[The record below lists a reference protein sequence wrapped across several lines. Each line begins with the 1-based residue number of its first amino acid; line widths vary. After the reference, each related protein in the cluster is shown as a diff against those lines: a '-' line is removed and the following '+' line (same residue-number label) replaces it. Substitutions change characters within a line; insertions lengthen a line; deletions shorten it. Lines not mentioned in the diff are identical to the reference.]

1 MISRILK
8 NAIVILDLLRRLVS
22 NLIQVR
28 FTRGVLFWDTAFI
41 IREFHSMENLGS
53 LLGKVESKREKEKIE
68 SEANYYF
75 WESKHEKY
83 IDLKIERF
91 QNNID
96 KSISKTII
104 VGNAITKSIGHLAHF
119 ADVAKAKQLGLSKF
133 EYVIVPTKKGNSWLL
148 DKYIASF
155 FPVIEV
161 SNFVA
166 SAIERDLCDSVL
178 DISIAE
184 VDGSFK
190 QYAKAHN
197 EIERCW
203 RSQFHDKPLLNLSK
217 EDVLYGREFLS
228 SLGLRQ
234 KDKFITLHTRNSN
247 YDKHRN
253 TSNLNVYHEALD
265 QLFDEGY
272 AVVRIGEGTRD
283 PILETKKRFFDYAN
297 SSNKNER
304 LDIILLALN
313 QFHIGCS
320 SGPAEVPPL
329 FGAPVLRVDGTRLG
343 SNLFKPNSIELPKIL
358 IGNKASN
365 DNYQYF
371 SEQLKRGWLDV
382 DHAPIGL
389 PSMELRNCSSDE
401 ITSAVKEMIVQD
413 VYIENDVQK
422 KISDELRLHGIH
434 PTTTVSKNFALK
446 HSDYFLKQHSK

>member
-1 MISRILK
+1 MISKILR
-8 NAIVILDLLRRLVS
+8 NIIVILDLLRRLIS

-28 FTRGVLFWDTAFI
+28 VTRGTLFWDTAFI
-41 IREFHSMENLGS
+41 IRQFHSMENLSS
-53 LLGKVESKREKEKIE
+53 LLCKVESMREKEKIE

-83 IDLKIERF
+83 LDIKLNRF
-91 QNNID
+91 QSNID

-104 VGNAITKSIGHLAHF
+104 VGNAITKSIGHLAHL
-119 ADVAKAKQLGLSKF
+119 ADVAKAKQLGLLKF
-133 EYVIVPTKKGNSWLL
+133 EYLIVPTTKGNSWLL
-148 DKYIASF
+148 DKYLAPF
-155 FPVIEV
+155 FSVIEV
-161 SNFVA
+161 STFVA
-166 SAIERDLCDSVL
+166 SAIERDLSDKVL

-184 VDGSFK
+184 VSGSFK
-190 QYAKAHN
+190 QFAKAHN
-197 EIERCW
+197 EIETSW
-203 RSQFHDKPLLNLSK
+203 RAQFRDKPLLNLSK
-217 EDVLYGREFLS
+217 EDIMYGREFLS
-228 SLGLRQ
+228 TLGLRH
-234 KDKFITLHTRNSN
+234 KDKFVTLHTRNSN

-253 TSNLNVYHEALD
+253 TSGLNTYHEALD

-272 AVVRIGEGTRD
+272 AVVRIGEGPRD

-297 SSNKNER
+297 SSNKNDR

-358 IGNKASN
+358 IQNNASN
-365 DNYQYF
+365 DNFQFF

-389 PSMELRNCSSDE
+389 SSMELRTCSSDE
-401 ITSAVKEMIVQD
+401 IASAVKEMIAQD

-422 KISDELRLHGIH
+422 KISHELSLHGIL
-434 PTTTVSKNFALK
+434 PSTTVSKYFALK
-446 HSDYFLKQHSK
+446 HSDYFLN